1 MHIYVIF
8 KRLDWDG
15 DQKQDLGKP
24 SLKYPSQ
31 AIGEKLSGIL
41 SHVVSGKAQ
50 SAFRK
55 EQGLTHSLWCWQ
67 RLANLLCMK

>member
-8 KRLDWDG
+8 KRLNWDG

-31 AIGEKLSGIL
+31 AVGEKLSGIL

-55 EQGLTHSLWCWQ
+55 
-67 RLANLLCMK
+67 